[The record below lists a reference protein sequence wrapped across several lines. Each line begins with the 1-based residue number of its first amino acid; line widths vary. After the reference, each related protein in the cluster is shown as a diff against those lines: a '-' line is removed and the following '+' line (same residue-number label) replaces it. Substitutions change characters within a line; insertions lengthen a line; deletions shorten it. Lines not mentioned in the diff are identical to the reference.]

1 MMNKFSHLALQFPSA
16 QLQFSAHYFG
26 FSATFSVLVQ
36 SRRLVCHFQLQ
47 QASVLA
53 IITKKSIPMTHLYTT
68 CPASNSKQML
78 ATSQFCISTA
88 DFSLNQSQ
96 SPWAA
101 LKQQHSDGVGAKQCW
116 VFAGRKEELALQSIK
131 LNPSERT
138 NYSCKLVSVCTGL
151 VLE

>member
-36 SRRLVCHFQLQ
+36 SRLARLSF
-47 QASVLA
+47 SVA
-53 IITKKSIPMTHLYTT
+53 AGICFSDYNKKSIPLTHLYTT

-101 LKQQHSDGVGAKQCW
+101 LKQQHSDGVGAKQCR